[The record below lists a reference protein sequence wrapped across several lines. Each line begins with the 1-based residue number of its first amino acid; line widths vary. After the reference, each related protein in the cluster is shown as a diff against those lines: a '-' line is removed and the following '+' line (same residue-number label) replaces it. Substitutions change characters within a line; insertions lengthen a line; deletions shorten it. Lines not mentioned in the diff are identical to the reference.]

1 MATRP
6 VYIPKVTGEFLVLAN
21 PIEFKWHAG
30 MAVSQ
35 KQKSIDSLHD
45 AAKHQIVGINNILE
59 VSSKSKQSIGVKLSA
74 FNLLIT
80 TKRYSRVFSVEC
92 AYQSSK
98 VFESGKQYLDLLN
111 STSIEAKKDPR
122 LKNSGRVISFRFYGQ
137 EWPITPLTAFYD
149 WLYINALKNN
159 PELHSE
165 IEKYD
170 AFTDIEFNPEKSIN
184 CQAYAV
190 SLFLSLKRRGILEDA
205 ISSQNNFMQLYSE
218 FRISNTSQNE
228 ENQLGMRI

>member
-1 MATRP
+1 MAIRP
-6 VYIPKVTGEFLVLAN
+6 VYIPNTQGEFLVSAS

-30 MAVSQ
+30 MAISQ
-35 KQKSIDSLHD
+35 KQKSIESLHD
-45 AAKHQIVGINNILE
+45 AARNRILGLNNILE

-80 TKRYSRVFSVEC
+80 TKRYARVFSVEC

-98 VFESGKQYLDLLN
+98 VFESGQQYLDLLN
-111 STSIEAKKDPR
+111 VTSIEAKKDPR
-122 LKNSGRVISFRFYGQ
+122 LKNSGRVTSFKFYGQ

-149 WLYINALKNN
+149 WLYVNALKNN

-190 SLFLSLKRRGILEDA
+190 SLFCSLKKRELLEEA
-205 ISSQNNFMQLYSE
+205 TSSQSKFIQIYSD
-218 FRISNTSQNE
+218 FRISNTNQNE
-228 ENQLGMRI
+228 EDQLGMRI